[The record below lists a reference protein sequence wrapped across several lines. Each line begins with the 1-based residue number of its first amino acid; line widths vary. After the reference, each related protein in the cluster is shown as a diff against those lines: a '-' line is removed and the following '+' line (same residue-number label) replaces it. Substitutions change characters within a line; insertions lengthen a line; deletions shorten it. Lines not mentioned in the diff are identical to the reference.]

1 MSFRGFSVLSYTA
14 LQDPQQKV
22 RLILGIISVENC
34 DQKTQDFLLN
44 SVKYELAKLR
54 NIISTMTAT

>member
-54 NIISTMTAT
+54 NISSTMTAT